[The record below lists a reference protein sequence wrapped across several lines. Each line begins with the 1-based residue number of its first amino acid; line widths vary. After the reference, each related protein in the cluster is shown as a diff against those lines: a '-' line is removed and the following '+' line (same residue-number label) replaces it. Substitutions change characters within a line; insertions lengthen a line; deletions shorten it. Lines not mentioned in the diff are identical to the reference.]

1 MLSKIF
7 DKISVKFKNRQIIV
21 EFEENDFTVHANFD
35 HNSDESSNNIDQI
48 IK

>member
-1 MLSKIF
+1 MFSKIF

-21 EFEENDFTVHANFD
+21 ESEKNDSTAHANFD
-35 HNSDESSNNIDQI
+35 HNSDESNNNTDQI